1 MTHREWVEH
10 SNEQWRKYVA
20 SRLEVETKN
29 RELSGLLQK
38 RP

>member
-10 SNEQWRKYVA
+10 SNEQWRKFMD
-20 SRLEVETKN
+20 SRRSVETKN

-38 RP
+38 KS